1 MIFMT
6 HIIKASVLRAA
17 LSCIWLIASAQN
29 VANAKNWKVVSFN
42 LCADQLAL
50 EFGNRDQVLGLSS
63 MARNPALSYHWKLAT
78 GVPAIRASAEAAL
91 QMAPEIVFTGQYDAK
106 YTKAFLAKAGM
117 KTYSIQAWRNLA
129 ETRVGVIDAAAQIGQ
144 KVRGE
149 ELVSDIDRSLRQLER
164 LRFHIDKPYSFMIF
178 QRRGYS
184 QTGGIAAEVLSHAG
198 LRDASDEFG
207 LPATGG
213 FVPLEKL
220 VDMRPDYLVLSGA
233 IAIAEDQGQAL
244 LLHPAITRLYPP
256 EKRLIIPDV
265 LSICAGSSTPA
276 LIDRVRLEIEAKVIR
291 K

>member
-1 MIFMT
+1 MT

-17 LSCIWLIASAQN
+17 LSCISLMASGQN
-29 VANAKNWKVVSFN
+29 VANAKNLKVVSFN

-50 EFGNRDQVLGLSS
+50 EFGNIDQVLGLSS

-78 GVPAIRASAEAAL
+78 AVPAIRASAEAAL
-91 QMAPEIVFTGQYDAK
+91 QLAPEIVFIGQYDAR
-106 YTKAFLAKAGM
+106 YTKAVLVKAGM
-117 KTYSIQAWRNLA
+117 KTYSIPAWKTLA
-129 ETRVGVIDAAAQIGQ
+129 ETRAGVIDAAAQIGQ

-149 ELVSDIDRSLRQLER
+149 ELVSDIDRSLRRLEG
-164 LRFHIDKPYSFMIF
+164 LRVHIDEPRSFLIF
-178 QRRGYS
+178 QRRGYA
-184 QTGGIAAEVLSHAG
+184 QKGGVVAEVLSHAG

-207 LPATGG
+207 LPSAGG

-220 VDMRPDYLVLSGA
+220 VETRPDYLVVSEA

-256 EKRLIIPDV
+256 KKMLIIPDA

-276 LIDRVRLEIEAKVIR
+276 LIDQVLQEIEAKVIL